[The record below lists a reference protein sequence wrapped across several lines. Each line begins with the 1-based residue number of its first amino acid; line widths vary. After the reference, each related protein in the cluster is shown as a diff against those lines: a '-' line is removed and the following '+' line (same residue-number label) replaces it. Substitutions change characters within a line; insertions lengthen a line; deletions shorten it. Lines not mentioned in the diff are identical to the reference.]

1 MSLEDLKRRFILE
14 QDVLKSR
21 LEAVVEKA
29 LPYCVTDQGGQV
41 RLAAEGL
48 PSKDQVM
55 LVLAARTIASQLDP
69 GISAEVNVAEISKF
83 AGLPDNQVR
92 ARGNELIKARLA
104 ESTKPGVYKAVAHKV
119 EGFLD
124 SLARGASAAAASRP

>member
-1 MSLEDLKRRFILE
+1 MSLEELKRKFILE

-41 RLAAEGL
+41 RLTARGL
-48 PSKDQVM
+48 SAKDEVM
-55 LVLAARTIASQLDP
+55 LVLAARAIASQLDL
-69 GISAEVNVAEISKF
+69 GISAEVNVAEIAKY

-92 ARGNELIKARLA
+92 ARGNELIKGKLA

-124 SLARGASAAAASRP
+124 SLARGASAPAASRP